1 LKNNQIAFITGA
13 SKGIGYSI
21 AKAFALNGT
30 TVACASRNLED
41 LNKTVEKLKSLGGN
55 AIAVQ
60 LDVSN
65 LSNFKSAIDYTI
77 EKFEK
82 IDILVNNAGIV
93 KDNLILR
100 MKEED
105 WDSVIDVN
113 LKGTFNGVK
122 SVTPYMM
129 KKKYGRIINISSV
142 SGLMGNYGQI
152 NYSAAKSGIIG
163 LTKTTARE
171 LASRNITV
179 NAVAPGYIQ
188 TDMVSDLNDKFK
200 DELLKMIPLGRIGNP
215 DEIAATVLFLSS
227 ENAGYITG
235 ETISV
240 NGGLYI

>member
-21 AKAFALNGT
+21 AKAFVLNGT

-60 LDVSN
+60 LDVSD
-65 LSNFKSAIDYTI
+65 LSNFKSAVDYTI

-163 LTKTTARE
+163 LTKTSARE

>member
-1 LKNNQIAFITGA
+1 MTEKLIV
-13 SKGIGYSI
+13 SWDDY
-21 AKAFALNGT
+21 
-30 TVACASRNLED
+30 
-41 LNKTVEKLKSLGGN
+41 NKTVEKLKSLGGN

>member
-1 LKNNQIAFITGA
+1 MKNNQIAFITGA

-21 AKAFALNGT
+21 AKAFVLNGT

-163 LTKTTARE
+163 LTKTSARE

>member
-1 LKNNQIAFITGA
+1 MKNNQIAFITGA

-21 AKAFALNGT
+21 AKAFVLNGT

-60 LDVSN
+60 LDVSD

-163 LTKTTARE
+163 LTKTSARE

>member
-1 LKNNQIAFITGA
+1 MKNNQIAFITGA

-215 DEIAATVLFLSS
+215 DEIAATVLFLCS

>member
-1 LKNNQIAFITGA
+1 MKNNQIAFITGA

-163 LTKTTARE
+163 LTKTSARE

>member
-1 LKNNQIAFITGA
+1 MKNNQIAFITGA

-21 AKAFALNGT
+21 AKAFVLNGT
-30 TVACASRNLED
+30 TVACASRKFED

-215 DEIAATVLFLSS
+215 DEIASTVLFLSS

>member
-1 LKNNQIAFITGA
+1 MKNNQIAFITGA

-122 SVTPYMM
+122 SVTPYM
-129 KKKYGRIINISSV
+129 
-142 SGLMGNYGQI
+142 
-152 NYSAAKSGIIG
+152 
-163 LTKTTARE
+163 
-171 LASRNITV
+171 
-179 NAVAPGYIQ
+179 
-188 TDMVSDLNDKFK
+188 
-200 DELLKMIPLGRIGNP
+200 
-215 DEIAATVLFLSS
+215 LSL
-227 ENAGYITG
+227 IH
-235 ETISV
+235 I
-240 NGGLYI
+240 

>member
-1 LKNNQIAFITGA
+1 MKNNQIAFITGA

-142 SGLMGNYGQI
+142 SGLIGNYGQI

-163 LTKTTARE
+163 LTKTTPRE

>member
-1 LKNNQIAFITGA
+1 
-13 SKGIGYSI
+13 
-21 AKAFALNGT
+21 
-30 TVACASRNLED
+30 
-41 LNKTVEKLKSLGGN
+41 
-55 AIAVQ
+55 
-60 LDVSN
+60 
-65 LSNFKSAIDYTI
+65 
-77 EKFEK
+77 
-82 IDILVNNAGIV
+82 
-93 KDNLILR
+93 
-100 MKEED
+100 
-105 WDSVIDVN
+105 
-113 LKGTFNGVK
+113 
-122 SVTPYMM
+122 
-129 KKKYGRIINISSV
+129 
-142 SGLMGNYGQI
+142 MGNYGQI

>member
-1 LKNNQIAFITGA
+1 MKNNQIAFITGA

-21 AKAFALNGT
+21 AKAFVLNGT

>member
-1 LKNNQIAFITGA
+1 MKNNQIAFITGA

-65 LSNFKSAIDYTI
+65 LTNFKSAIDYTI

>member
-1 LKNNQIAFITGA
+1 MKNNQIAFITGA

-105 WDSVIDVN
+105 WDGVIDVN

-163 LTKTTARE
+163 LTKTSARE

-188 TDMVSDLNDKFK
+188 TDMVNDLNDKFK

>member
-1 LKNNQIAFITGA
+1 MKNNQIAFITGA

-77 EKFEK
+77 KKFEK

-163 LTKTTARE
+163 LTKTSARE

-188 TDMVSDLNDKFK
+188 TDMVSDLNEKFK

>member
-1 LKNNQIAFITGA
+1 MKNNQIAFITGA

-60 LDVSN
+60 LDVSD
-65 LSNFKSAIDYTI
+65 LSNFKSAVDYTI

-163 LTKTTARE
+163 LTKTSARE

>member
-1 LKNNQIAFITGA
+1 MKNNQIAFITGA

-200 DELLKMIPLGRIGNP
+200 DEFLKMIPLGRIGNP

>member
-1 LKNNQIAFITGA
+1 MKNNQIAFITGA

-21 AKAFALNGT
+21 AKAFVLNGT

-60 LDVSN
+60 LDVSD
-65 LSNFKSAIDYTI
+65 LSNFKSAVDYTI

-163 LTKTTARE
+163 LTKTSARE

>member
-1 LKNNQIAFITGA
+1 MKNNQIAFITGA

-77 EKFEK
+77 KKFEK

>member
-1 LKNNQIAFITGA
+1 MKNNQIAFITGA

-21 AKAFALNGT
+21 AKAFVLNGT

-60 LDVSN
+60 LDVSD
-65 LSNFKSAIDYTI
+65 LSNFKSAVDYTI

>member
-1 LKNNQIAFITGA
+1 MKNNQIAFITGA

-105 WDSVIDVN
+105 WDGVIDVN

-163 LTKTTARE
+163 LTKTSARE

>member
-1 LKNNQIAFITGA
+1 M
-13 SKGIGYSI
+13 
-21 AKAFALNGT
+21 
-30 TVACASRNLED
+30 
-41 LNKTVEKLKSLGGN
+41 
-55 AIAVQ
+55 
-60 LDVSN
+60 
-65 LSNFKSAIDYTI
+65 
-77 EKFEK
+77 
-82 IDILVNNAGIV
+82 VNNAGIV

-235 ETISV
+235 ELSLIH
-240 NGGLYI
+240 I

>member
-21 AKAFALNGT
+21 AKAFVLNGT

-60 LDVSN
+60 LDVSD
-65 LSNFKSAIDYTI
+65 LSNFKSAVDYTI

>member
-1 LKNNQIAFITGA
+1 MKNNQIAFITGA

>member
-1 LKNNQIAFITGA
+1 MKNNQLAFTTGA
-13 SKGIGYSI
+13 STGIGYSI

-215 DEIAATVLFLSS
+215 DEIAATVLFLCS

>member
-1 LKNNQIAFITGA
+1 MKNNQIAFITGA

-77 EKFEK
+77 KKFEK

-105 WDSVIDVN
+105 WDSVINVN

-188 TDMVSDLNDKFK
+188 TDMVSDLNEKFK